1 MRDIQAH
8 IEEVCQRLFDQQVEV
23 QLDEPEEQFG
33 DYATNVAMRL
43 AKQLGQNP
51 REIAQQIV
59 DSLSHEAI
67 KQADIAGP
75 GFINIRLHSP
85 FVADTLK
92 SYIDSKT
99 FAVSDVGNGKTVV
112 SEFPSVNIAKPYS
125 VGHLRSA
132 SQGWAVAQLMRRM
145 GYDVI
150 TDNHLG
156 DYGTPFG
163 KWVVG
168 FLHFSSESALEE
180 KGIYELA
187 RVYVEITEALKKEQQ
202 TENTEL
208 TDEIQ
213 SWLKRLESK
222 DEEAVA
228 YSERFKKIS
237 LEHFHSV
244 MGRLRISTDFELG
257 ESFYIKHGQE
267 LVDELLQKDVAVES
281 EGAIVVPLDEYG
293 IETPVMLR
301 KANGAALYATSDLA
315 TIEYRQQNWS
325 PEKVFIHTGEEQVF
339 YFQQLKALAK
349 KSGYEDTI
357 EHLWH
362 GIIDQINLETGKR
375 EKMSSR
381 KGVVLLEELLDAAEN
396 EARKNMKDGDEED
409 IQAVTLAAIKFTD
422 FIADRKRGLLFD
434 WDSMFSVQGFSGPA
448 IQYAVVRIKA
458 IKQKAGKDSLD
469 INGLETYDWSAEHQ
483 LLIKCLAYHD
493 LLLELHESYEL
504 HKLATYLYELAR
516 LFNRYYE
523 KTRIMDAD
531 EPARSSRL
539 WLISQIEHILTD
551 GLDIL
556 GIPVPEKM

>member
-1 MRDIQAH
+1 M
-8 IEEVCQRLFDQQVEV
+8 FDQQVEV
-23 QLDEPEEQFG
+23 QLEVPEEQFG

-59 DSLSHEAI
+59 ENLSHEAI

-75 GFINIRLHSP
+75 GFINIKLHST
-85 FVADTLK
+85 FVADSLK
-92 SYIDSKT
+92 KHVESKT
-99 FAVSDVGNGKTVV
+99 FGVSDVGNGKTVV

-145 GYDVI
+145 GYNVI

-168 FLHFSSESALEE
+168 FLHFSNESALEE

-213 SWLKRLESK
+213 SWLKRLESG
-222 DEEAVA
+222 DETAVA

-244 MGRLRISTDFELG
+244 MGRLRISTDYELG
-257 ESFYIKHGQE
+257 ESFYIPRGQE
-267 LVDELLQKDVAVES
+267 LVDELLHKNIAIES
-281 EGAIVVPLDEYG
+281 EGAVVVPLDEYG
-293 IETPVMLR
+293 IETPVILR

-339 YFQQLKALAK
+339 YFKQLKALAK
-349 KSGYEDTI
+349 KSGFEDTI

-362 GIIDQINLETGKR
+362 GIIDQIDLETGKR

-396 EARKNMKDGDEED
+396 EARKNMKDGDEKD

-458 IKQKAGKDSLD
+458 IKQKAGTDISTVKDF
-469 INGLETYDWSAEHQ
+469 GTYDWSAEHQ

-493 LLLELHESYEL
+493 LFIELHESYDL
-504 HKLATYLYELAR
+504 HRLATYLYELTR
-516 LFNRYYE
+516 VFNRYYE

-539 WLISQIEHILTD
+539 WFIDQIEYILTD

-556 GIPVPEKM
+556 GIPVPEHM